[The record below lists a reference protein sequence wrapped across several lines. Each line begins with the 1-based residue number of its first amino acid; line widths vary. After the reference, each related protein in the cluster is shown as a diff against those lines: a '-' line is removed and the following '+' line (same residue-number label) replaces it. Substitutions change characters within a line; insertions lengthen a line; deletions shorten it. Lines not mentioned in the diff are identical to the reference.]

1 MTNLHAL
8 PVLFFLIHRS
18 VHLSMSYKI
27 SEAVGRLG
35 RTRLE
40 SLLWNI
46 TRCRMVA
53 RIL

>member
-1 MTNLHAL
+1 MHF
-8 PVLFFLIHRS
+8 LFFFFVFIAVVN
-18 VHLSMSYKI
+18 VHLSVSFKI

-35 RTRLE
+35 GTRLE